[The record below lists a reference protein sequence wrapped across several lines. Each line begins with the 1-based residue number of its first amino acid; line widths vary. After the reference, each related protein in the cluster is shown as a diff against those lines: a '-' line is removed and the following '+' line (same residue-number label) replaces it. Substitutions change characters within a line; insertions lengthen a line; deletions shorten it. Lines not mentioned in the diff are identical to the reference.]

1 MTTFTSPQPPFTV
14 TTESE
19 RNTEWPDGT
28 RVYCKDTNK
37 SYVLDDHTF
46 VLIGGGSSAG
56 GAAWGQIAGT
66 LSAQTDL
73 QGALNGKASSSHN
86 NSAHSETYIT
96 SASAVIPNVAI
107 TGATKTKITYDA
119 KGLITSGV
127 DATTA
132 DIADSADKRYC
143 TDAQKTI
150 IANTSGSNTGDASG
164 HSLLA
169 PLASPSLTTP
179 NIGAATGT
187 SLAVTGA
194 ITSSG
199 GGIGYAV
206 GSGSSVTQG
215 TNRTTGVTLNKLC
228 GNITMF
234 SGSQAAAAVVAFT
247 LTNSFIAA
255 TDIVIVQ
262 HISATNAGCWEFSN
276 VPAAGSV
283 SINVKNI
290 SAATITSATPLRFA
304 IIKAVIT

>member
-1 MTTFTSPQPPFTV
+1 
-14 TTESE
+14 
-19 RNTEWPDGT
+19 
-28 RVYCKDTNK
+28 
-37 SYVLDDHTF
+37 VLDDHTF

-56 GAAWGQIAGT
+56 SASWGQIAGT
-66 LSAQTDL
+66 LASQTDL
-73 QGALNGKASSSHN
+73 QGALNAKAASVHTHVATDISGSAVVTTDPRLSDTRDPKSHN
-86 NSAHSETYIT
+86 NTAHSETYIT

-215 TNRTTGVTLNKLC
+215 TNRTTGVTMNKLC